1 MAAHRYWRLYITEN
15 YGGTLTGI
23 SEIIPYFDGLPVD
36 LSGVTASASSEFNG
50 TNAASAAI
58 DGNIN
63 NAWYTVYS
71 ELPCWWQL
79 DFGVGNEVEI
89 SGFYIW
95 PYYVSYSTFAPKNFV
110 LQYSDNAVDWV
121 DVVTFIDFPNE
132 FPVIYNIDFGGDVL
146 VTPPSFDCIYGGE
159 YSISGTITEQGIP
172 GKYRVQLFDQ
182 HLSRIVAQTWSDS
195 TTGAYSFDYLNE
207 TPFYVVAFDHTTPI
221 RVAAIQDNVVASD
234 PTTIV
239 DLNIGG
245 TDGDI
250 ELPSYPLIL
259 ESPDLEIEPFTLIL
273 RSAPD
278 VDPITAT
285 LVSTTND
292 DIVVIEA
299 ITPPDVDPITA
310 TLIASME
317 DDTVEIAASM
327 TPGAITAT
335 INVITNDDVV
345 EIEWPGNI
353 GIPTRTAV
361 IDVATSDD
369 IVEISS
375 IYTPTW
381 IATVD
386 VTTNDDIATVTTNF
400 TEYSGPGFINVR
412 TNDDIVSGFLVRQVY
427 DVEATIDATTNDD
440 VATFSVTTPA
450 FIEAEALSD
459 LIGISDAI
467 TGVVS
472 EAPLHDYIGITDWV
486 GVGTLPL
493 HDYIQV
499 SDAITGIL
507 KLLGPLEDTIGVSDQ
522 VGAFFNAT
530 LSDSIGV
537 SEVWTTTRL
546 TPALHDRIQISD
558 ELAATLSLI
567 GPLADTIGV
576 QDEITAVS
584 FAGLSDLIGVEDAI
598 TGQLFNYA
606 EPLADN
612 IGILDA
618 IGATITVYAALSDEV
633 GISDA
638 ITGQLSL
645 IGVLSD
651 TIGITD
657 WVATTEATTVH
668 VVNAETGAV
677 STYTFTPRVKGM
689 GQFQGT
695 LFLAA
700 ADGLYA
706 VDADQDE
713 AGDIVWTLQTGFN
726 NLGSDQLKQIHDVNC
741 QMRTE
746 GDTIMHVISDRHG
759 EKESWRYRLT
769 QDTRDSYRDG
779 VIKPGKGTKSVYYA
793 LGLQGVGPAEIDQ
806 LRVLVRPLPRR
817 R

>member
-15 YGGTLTGI
+15 YGGSYTDI
-23 SEIIPYFDGLPVD
+23 AEIILYFDNLPID
-36 LSGVTASASSEFNG
+36 LSGVTASASSEL
-50 TNAASAAI
+50 NASYVASNAI
-58 DGNIN
+58 DGITTNFWRTAI
-63 NAWYTVYS
+63 S
-71 ELPCWWQL
+71 ESPCWWQL

-89 SGFYIW
+89 DGFYVW
-95 PYYVSYSTFAPKNFV
+95 PYYSVNSANAIKNFI
-110 LQYSDNAVDWV
+110 LQYSDNAVDWS
-121 DVVTFIDFPNE
+121 DAAAITDFPNKL
-132 FPVIYNIDFGGDVL
+132 PVIYNITFGSDVV
-146 VTPPSFDCIYGGE
+146 VTLPTFDCIYGGE
-159 YSISGTITEQGIP
+159 YSISGTITEQGVP

-182 HLSRIVAQTWSDS
+182 HISRIVAQTWSDLV
-195 TTGAYSFDYLNE
+195 TGAYSFDYLNE

-221 RVAAIQDNVVASD
+221 RVAAIQDNVIASD
-234 PTTIV
+234 PTTVV

-245 TDGDI
+245 TGGDV
-250 ELPSYPLIL
+250 EAPSYPLIL
-259 ESPDLEIEPFTLIL
+259 ESPDLETEPFTLIL

-292 DIVVIEA
+292 DIVTIEA
-299 ITPPDVDPITA
+299 ITPASTDPTIA
-310 TLIASME
+310 TLIASTN

-327 TPGAITAT
+327 VPGAITAT
-335 INVITNDDVV
+335 IDATTNDDVV

-353 GIPTRTAV
+353 GIPVRTAV
-361 IDVATSDD
+361 IDVTTNDD
-369 IVEISS
+369 VAEISS

-386 VTTNDDIATVTTNF
+386 ATTNDDVATVTANF
-400 TEYSGPGFINVR
+400 TEYSGPGFINAR
-412 TNDDIVSGFLVRQVY
+412 TNDDIVSGFLVRLVY
-427 DVEATIDATTNDD
+427 DVEATVDATTNDD
-440 VATFSVTTPA
+440 VATFTVTTPA
-450 FIEAEALSD
+450 FTEAEALSD
-459 LIGISDAI
+459 LIGITDAI

-486 GVGTLPL
+486 GVSTLTL
-493 HDYIQV
+493 HDYVQV
-499 SDAITGIL
+499 NDAITGVL
-507 KLLGPLEDTIGVSDQ
+507 KLLGPVADSIGVSDQ
-522 VGAFFNAT
+522 ARAFFNAP

-546 TPALHDRIQISD
+546 SPGLHDRIQISD
-558 ELAATLSLI
+558 ELAATLSLK

-576 QDEITAVS
+576 QDAVTATP
-584 FAGLSDLIGVEDAI
+584 FAGLFDLIGIEDAI

-612 IGILDA
+612 IGISDA

-677 STYTFTPRVKGM
+677 STYIFTPRIKGM

-700 ADGLYA
+700 DDGLYV

-713 AGDIVWTLQTGFN
+713 TGDIVWTLQTGFS
-726 NLGSDQLKQIHDVNC
+726 NLGSDQLKQIYDVNC

-746 GDTIMHVISDRHG
+746 GDTIMQVISDRKG
-759 EKESWRYRLT
+759 EKESWQYRLT
-769 QDTRDSYRDG
+769 QDTRNSYRDG

>member
-1 MAAHRYWRLYITEN
+1 MATHRYWRIYITANQGATVYTRVYEFV
-15 YGGTLTGI
+15 
-23 SEIIPYFDGLPVD
+23 PYFENNVV
-36 LSGVTASASSEFNG
+36 STASATATASSFLN
-50 TNAASAAI
+50 TSVVPDKAI
-58 DGNIN
+58 DGITSNY
-63 NAWYTVYS
+63 WRTS
-71 ELPCWWQL
+71 GGGTPCWWQL
-79 DFGVGNEVEI
+79 DFGAGTEVDI
-89 SGFYIW
+89 DGFFLYQGFSTEDPKDYI
-95 PYYVSYSTFAPKNFV
+95 
-110 LQYSDNAVDWV
+110 LQFSDNASDWADVITVTGQPLTNLAVSNVVITGSAVAEYPSVDY
-121 DVVTFIDFPNE
+121 ID
-132 FPVIYNIDFGGDVL
+132 GGA
-146 VTPPSFDCIYGGE
+146 
-159 YSISGTITEQGIP
+159 YSISGIITERGVP

-182 HLSRIVAQTWSDS
+182 LTSKLIRQTWSDP
-195 TTGAYSFDYLNE
+195 TTGAYSFDYLND
-207 TPFYVVAFDHTTPI
+207 TVRYLVAFDHTSPI
-221 RVAAIQDNVVASD
+221 RVAAVQDNVIASD
-234 PTTIV
+234 PTTVV

-245 TDGDI
+245 DADETV
-250 ELPSYPLIL
+250 ETPSYPLIL

-285 LVSTTND
+285 LISTTND
-292 DIVVIEA
+292 DIAAIEV
-299 ITPPDVDPITA
+299 ITPASVDPITA
-310 TLIASME
+310 TLIASTKN
-317 DDTVEIAASM
+317 DTVEIAASM
-327 TPGAITAT
+327 VPGAITAT
-335 INVITNDDVV
+335 IDATTNDDLV

-353 GIPTRTAV
+353 GIPVRTAI
-361 IDVATSDD
+361 IDVTTNDD
-369 IVEISS
+369 VAEISS

-386 VTTNDDIATVTTNF
+386 ATTNDDVATVTANF
-400 TEYSGPGFINVR
+400 TEYSGPGFINAR
-412 TNDDIVSGFLVRQVY
+412 TNDDIVSGFLVRLVY
-427 DVEATIDATTNDD
+427 DVEATVDAITNDD
-440 VATFSVTTPA
+440 IVTVSVTTPA

-472 EAPLHDYIGITDWV
+472 EAPLHDYIGVTDWV
-486 GVGTLPL
+486 SVSTLPL
-493 HDYIQV
+493 YDYIQV
-499 SDAITGIL
+499 SDSITGVL

-522 VGAFFNAT
+522 ARAFFNAP

-537 SEVWTTTRL
+537 SEVWATTRL
-546 TPALHDRIQISD
+546 SPGLHDRIQISD

-576 QDEITAVS
+576 QDAVTATP
-584 FAGLSDLIGVEDAI
+584 FAGLFDLIGIEDAI

-612 IGILDA
+612 IGISDA
-618 IGATITVYAALSDEV
+618 IGATITVYVALSDEV

-677 STYTFTPRVKGM
+677 STYTFTPRIKGM

-700 ADGLYA
+700 ADGLYT
-706 VDADQDE
+706 VDADQDD
-713 AGDIVWTLQTGFN
+713 AGDVVWTLQTGFN
-726 NLGSDQLKQIHDVNC
+726 NLGTDYLKRIQDVNC

-746 GDTIMHVISDRHG
+746 GDTTMRVISDRYGAKH
-759 EKESWRYRLT
+759 SWQYRLPPL
-769 QDTRDSYRDG
+769 TRESYRDG
-779 VIKPGKGTKSVYYA
+779 VVKPGKGIRSVYYA

-806 LRVLVRPLPRR
+806 LRVVVEPLSRR